1 MKILFDTTGLDLG
14 VKEVIEGAILSKE
27 ELNIEPTLV
36 GDEDIIR
43 PILNE
48 IGMDM
53 NILDAKEI
61 ITNEEEPAFAIRR
74 KKDSSIVVAFNN
86 LNEYDA
92 FISCG
97 STGALLAGGM
107 FMAGRIN
114 NVKRAVLPTPIPT
127 INGNTLLI
135 DSGANMDVDADL
147 LVQFAKLGT
156 VLKQVTEGIEK
167 PKVGLLNVGVE
178 ENKGNALTKEAFLKL
193 KEADINFIG
202 NVEGRDINK
211 HLCDVLVCDG
221 FVGNI
226 ILKNTEGLAG
236 FIMTLLKS
244 KVISNLSDNAK
255 LEVMQSLSPVVK
267 TLDYR
272 EVGGVLLL
280 GLKKLVIKAHG
291 ASDRNAIKN
300 AAKSALLMHE
310 NKLIDKIENSF
321 RGEIWK
327 KEF

>member
-48 IGMDM
+48 IGIDM

-74 KKDSSIVVAFNN
+74 KKDSSIVVAFSN

-202 NVEGRDINK
+202 NIEGRDINK

-321 RGEIWK
+321 RGEI
-327 KEF
+327 

>member
-14 VKEVIEGAILSKE
+14 VKEVIEGAVLSKE

-156 VLKQVTEGIEK
+156 VLKQVTEGIEN

-202 NVEGRDINK
+202 NIEGRDINK

-321 RGEIWK
+321 RGEI
-327 KEF
+327 

>member
-43 PILNE
+43 SILNE

-202 NVEGRDINK
+202 NIEGRDINK

-321 RGEIWK
+321 RGEI
-327 KEF
+327 

>member
-53 NILDAKEI
+53 NTLDAKEI

-156 VLKQVTEGIEK
+156 VLKQVTEGIEN

-202 NVEGRDINK
+202 NIEGRDINK

>member
-14 VKEVIEGAILSKE
+14 VKEVIEGAVLSKE

-48 IGMDM
+48 IGINM

-202 NVEGRDINK
+202 NIEGRDINK

-321 RGEIWK
+321 RGEI
-327 KEF
+327 

>member
-14 VKEVIEGAILSKE
+14 VEEVIEGAILSKE

-107 FMAGRIN
+107 FIAGRIN

-202 NVEGRDINK
+202 NIEGRDINK

-321 RGEIWK
+321 RGEI
-327 KEF
+327 

>member
-36 GDEDIIR
+36 GDEDTIR
-43 PILNE
+43 PILDE

-53 NILDAKEI
+53 NILDAKEV

-107 FMAGRIN
+107 FMAGRIK

-156 VLKQVTEGIEK
+156 VLKQVTEEIEK

-202 NVEGRDINK
+202 NIEGRDINK

-321 RGEIWK
+321 RGEI
-327 KEF
+327 

>member
-36 GDEDIIR
+36 GDENIIR

-202 NVEGRDINK
+202 NIEGRDINK

-291 ASDRNAIKN
+291 ASDKNAIKN

-321 RGEIWK
+321 RGEI
-327 KEF
+327 

>member
-14 VKEVIEGAILSKE
+14 VKEVIEGAILSKK

-255 LEVMQSLSPVVK
+255 LEVMQSLSPVIK

>member
-14 VKEVIEGAILSKE
+14 VKEVIEGAVLSKE

-48 IGMDM
+48 IGINM

-135 DSGANMDVDADL
+135 DSGANMDVDTDL

-202 NVEGRDINK
+202 NIEGRDINK

-236 FIMTLLKS
+236 FIMTLVKS

-321 RGEIWK
+321 RGEI
-327 KEF
+327 

>member
-48 IGMDM
+48 MGMDM

-202 NVEGRDINK
+202 NIEGRDINK

-321 RGEIWK
+321 RGEI
-327 KEF
+327 

>member
-36 GDEDIIR
+36 GDEDTIR
-43 PILNE
+43 PILDE

-53 NILDAKEI
+53 NILDAKEV

-202 NVEGRDINK
+202 NIEGRDINK

-321 RGEIWK
+321 RGEI
-327 KEF
+327 

>member
-14 VKEVIEGAILSKE
+14 VKEAIEGAVLSKE

-202 NVEGRDINK
+202 NIEGRDINK

>member
-48 IGMDM
+48 IGVDM

-202 NVEGRDINK
+202 NIEGRDINK

>member
-14 VKEVIEGAILSKE
+14 VKEVIEGAVLSKE

-202 NVEGRDINK
+202 NIEGRDINK

>member
-202 NVEGRDINK
+202 NIEGRDINK

>member
-156 VLKQVTEGIEK
+156 VLKQVTEGIEN

-202 NVEGRDINK
+202 NIEGRDINK

>member
-14 VKEVIEGAILSKE
+14 VKEVIEGAVLSKE

>member
-14 VKEVIEGAILSKE
+14 VEEVIEGAILSKE

-202 NVEGRDINK
+202 NIEGRDINK

-321 RGEIWK
+321 RGEI
-327 KEF
+327 

>member
-48 IGMDM
+48 IGLDM

>member
-14 VKEVIEGAILSKE
+14 VKEVIEGAVLSKE

-48 IGMDM
+48 IGINM

-135 DSGANMDVDADL
+135 DSGANMDVDTDL

-202 NVEGRDINK
+202 NIEGRDINK

-236 FIMTLLKS
+236 FIMTLVKS

-300 AAKSALLMHE
+300 AAKSALVMHE

-321 RGEIWK
+321 RGEI
-327 KEF
+327 

>member
-48 IGMDM
+48 MGMDM

-156 VLKQVTEGIEK
+156 VLKQVAEGIEK

-202 NVEGRDINK
+202 NIEGRDINK

-244 KVISNLSDNAK
+244 KVIANLSDNAK

-321 RGEIWK
+321 RGEI
-327 KEF
+327 

>member
-86 LNEYDA
+86 LNAYDA

-202 NVEGRDINK
+202 NIEGRDINK

-310 NKLIDKIENSF
+310 NKLIEKIENSF
-321 RGEIWK
+321 RGEI
-327 KEF
+327 

>member
-36 GDEDIIR
+36 GDENIIR

-202 NVEGRDINK
+202 NIEGRDINK

>member
-48 IGMDM
+48 IGVDM

-114 NVKRAVLPTPIPT
+114 NVKRSVLPTPIPT

-178 ENKGNALTKEAFLKL
+178 ENKGNTLTKEAFLKL

-202 NVEGRDINK
+202 NIEGRDINK

-321 RGEIWK
+321 RGEI
-327 KEF
+327 

>member
-14 VKEVIEGAILSKE
+14 VKEVIEGAVLSKE

-48 IGMDM
+48 IGINM

-135 DSGANMDVDADL
+135 DSGANMDVDTDL

-202 NVEGRDINK
+202 NIEGRDINK

-236 FIMTLLKS
+236 FIMTLVKS

-300 AAKSALLMHE
+300 AAKSALVMHE

-327 KEF
+327 KKF

>member
-14 VKEVIEGAILSKE
+14 VKEVIEGAVLSKE

-48 IGMDM
+48 IGIDM

-202 NVEGRDINK
+202 NIEGRDINK